1 MGEKNIKNM
10 ICSDPKVDPYLKNKT
25 KTDSVTVRRHA
36 QECKASE
43 GRKHQSNTNILQMQE
58 ANRDQEILIAEHG

>member
-1 MGEKNIKNM
+1 M
-10 ICSDPKVDPYLKNKT
+10 DPYFKNKT

-43 GRKHQSNTNILQMQE
+43 GHKHQSNTNILQMQE